1 MSEDIKKS
9 SPLKIGHMGRD
20 AWGSPGTH
28 RGAQDLNKNEH
39 LLQTGYGNR
48 GGQGPKKTFV
58 DVVALYSPLL
68 MALVPT
74 KNIEYFVHSRADVC
88 EKRPFS
94 DPKIG

>member
-1 MSEDIKKS
+1 MVTWGGMHGAAQGHIGVH
-9 SPLKIGHMGRD
+9 KILTKTNTFSKQVM
-20 AWGSPGTH
+20 AI
-28 RGAQDLNKNEH
+28 
-39 LLQTGYGNR
+39 
-48 GGQGPKKTFV
+48 GGVKGQKKTFV